1 MKAIALPLVHGGAQG
16 DGRAGLSMLLNQVGV
31 NAAGDEQFESAPF
44 KHWKRE
50 VMLVAGD
57 GQRYRAWC

>member
-1 MKAIALPLVHGGAQG
+1 MKAIALPLVHGGARG
-16 DGRAGLSMLLNQVGV
+16 AGLTMLLNQVGV

-57 GQRYRAWC
+57 GQRY

>member
-16 DGRAGLSMLLNQVGV
+16 EGRAGLSMLLNQVGV
-31 NAAGDEQFESAPF
+31 NAAGDEQFESARF

-57 GQRYRAWC
+57 GQRY

>member
-1 MKAIALPLVHGGAQG
+1 MKVIAPPLLHGGARG
-16 DGRAGLSMLLNQVGV
+16 AGLTMLLNQVGV

-57 GQRYRAWC
+57 GQRY

>member
-1 MKAIALPLVHGGAQG
+1 MKVIAPPLVHGGARG
-16 DGRAGLSMLLNQVGV
+16 AGLTMLLNQVGV

-57 GQRYRAWC
+57 GQRY

>member
-1 MKAIALPLVHGGAQG
+1 MAAPKAT
-16 DGRAGLSMLLNQVGV
+16 GRAGLTMLLNQVGV

-44 KHWKRE
+44 RRWERE

-57 GQRYRAWC
+57 RQRY

>member
-1 MKAIALPLVHGGAQG
+1 MKAIALRLCMAAPKATS
-16 DGRAGLSMLLNQVGV
+16 RAGLTMLLNQVGV

-44 KHWKRE
+44 KRWKRE

-57 GQRYRAWC
+57 RQRY